1 MHPKIILTNQLLYY
15 KLWEKNKEIDIIM
28 QRICSLDLQMEV
40 FFFKKNIV
48 NKINNYR
55 NTLAIV

>member
-15 KLWEKNKEIDIIM
+15 KLWEKK
-28 QRICSLDLQMEV
+28 QRNRHNNAKDLFIRPTNGG
-40 FFFKKNIV
+40 FFLKKNIV